1 MYEKKKQTRTRR
13 SPLLLTIGDMS
24 KITIRLD
31 RLAAMTRDDEVD
43 RLAEDA
49 RFFYETVKALYSKR
63 LHQRLLR
70 DA

>member
-1 MYEKKKQTRTRR
+1 MYEAKKQTRTRR
-13 SPLLLTIGDMS
+13 SPLLLTIGDLS

-31 RLAAMTRDDEVD
+31 RHAAMTRDDEVA

-49 RFFYETVKALYSKR
+49 RFFYNAVKALYSKR

-70 DA
+70 DV